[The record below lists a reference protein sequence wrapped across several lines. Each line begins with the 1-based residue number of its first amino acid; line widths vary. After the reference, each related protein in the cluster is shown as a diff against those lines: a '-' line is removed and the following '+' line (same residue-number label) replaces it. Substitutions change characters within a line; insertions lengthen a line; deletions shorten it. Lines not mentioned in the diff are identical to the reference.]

1 MKDSVAMAMFVGGL
15 ILTMAG
21 AGGVEASMDNVGL
34 AQALLVSVVGL
45 MTMGVGVLAINVNSN
60 SDFYQ

>member
-21 AGGVEASMDNVGL
+21 VGGVEASMDNVGL